1 MKNFS
6 IYLLITFFTFSCSNF
21 SKTKD
26 LKSYLQHFDTDLI
39 DYKIICIVP
48 ADGCG
53 SCIDRTLKFSKKTKN
68 DLLLIITSIYNKSIE
83 STLKLYQIEKSAII
97 SDNQNLAISNGLVQ
111 LISPCIYLIK
121 SGKVIQVIDLSN
133 DKDQD
138 RIFEKVEKHLSVSD

>member
-1 MKNFS
+1 M
-6 IYLLITFFTFSCSNF
+6 
-21 SKTKD
+21 
-26 LKSYLQHFDTDLI
+26 
-39 DYKIICIVP
+39 
-48 ADGCG
+48 
-53 SCIDRTLKFSKKTKN
+53 
-68 DLLLIITSIYNKSIE
+68 SIE